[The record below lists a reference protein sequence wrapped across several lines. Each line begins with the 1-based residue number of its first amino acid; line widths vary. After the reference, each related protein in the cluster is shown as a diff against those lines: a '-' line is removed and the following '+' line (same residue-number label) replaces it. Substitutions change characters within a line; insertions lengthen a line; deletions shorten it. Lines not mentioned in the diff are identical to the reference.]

1 MFSEEEIGPWT
12 SSLWQLIRCGISE
25 DVKDIRMPIKYKNT
39 RLTWETAW
47 FFSLMLILGIFLLF
61 PQLHLAECSVWR
73 ECTAPVWAGVA
84 LWMSW
89 CSCRWGK
96 GFLLVHQECQRAA
109 PAVGQNCPGLTVR
122 CQECSYR
129 YGSPYLQKHGRRGG
143 AVSDYFC
150 LIFLLKIEFTML
162 FSSLSHHPYFFFSLL
177 EWAIL
182 SSFIFGI

>member
-39 RLTWETAW
+39 RLTWETGW

-109 PAVGQNCPGLTVR
+109 PAVDRTVLDLQSGARNALTDMAAHTFRSMEEEEGQSQIISV
-122 CQECSYR
+122 
-129 YGSPYLQKHGRRGG
+129 
-143 AVSDYFC
+143 
-150 LIFLLKIEFTML
+150 
-162 FSSLSHHPYFFFSLL
+162 
-177 EWAIL
+177 
-182 SSFIFGI
+182 